1 MDNKRAEQ
9 YRIGDS
15 KFGKGV
21 FATQAITKG
30 SLVLKLTGP
39 KISLQ
44 EVYLKG
50 EHQCNPL
57 QIADEMYI
65 DLEPPGL
72 LINHHCDPNCGIRD
86 DIDIIALRDIKEGDE
101 IFYDYSTT
109 ISDDFEEDGTEF
121 FMPCDCEDIQCRYK
135 IGDFKYLSKSKR
147 RYYISK
153 NVVMSFIVEK
163 IWAKKIENPL
173 TSERKSNILSQ

>member
-1 MDNKRAEQ
+1 LDNERTEQ

-39 KISLQ
+39 QISLQ

-72 LINHHCDPNCGIRD
+72 LINHHCNPNCGILND
-86 DIDIIALRDIKEGDE
+86 DTIIALRDIEAGEE

-109 ISDDFEEDGTEF
+109 ISDDFEEDGSEF
-121 FMPCDCEDIQCRYK
+121 FMPCDCEDIQCRNK
-135 IGDFKYLSKSKR
+135 IGDFKYLSESKQQ
-147 RYYISK
+147 YYLS
-153 NVVMSFIVEK
+153 NNTVMSFIVEK

-173 TSERKSNILSQ
+173 TSDSKK

>member
-1 MDNKRAEQ
+1 MDNERAEQ

-39 KISLQ
+39 QISLQ

-57 QIADEMYI
+57 QIADKMYI

-72 LINHHCDPNCGIRD
+72 LINHHCHPNCGIRD
-86 DIDIIALRDIKEGDE
+86 DVDIIALRDIKEGDE

-173 TSERKSNILSQ
+173 TSERKSNILS

>member
-1 MDNKRAEQ
+1 MDNERAEQ
-9 YRIGDS
+9 YRIDDS

-39 KISLQ
+39 QISLQ

-57 QIADEMYI
+57 QIADKMYI

-72 LINHHCDPNCGIRD
+72 KIYNVDIR
-86 DIDIIALRDIKEGDE
+86 
-101 IFYDYSTT
+101 
-109 ISDDFEEDGTEF
+109 
-121 FMPCDCEDIQCRYK
+121 
-135 IGDFKYLSKSKR
+135 
-147 RYYISK
+147 
-153 NVVMSFIVEK
+153 
-163 IWAKKIENPL
+163 
-173 TSERKSNILSQ
+173 